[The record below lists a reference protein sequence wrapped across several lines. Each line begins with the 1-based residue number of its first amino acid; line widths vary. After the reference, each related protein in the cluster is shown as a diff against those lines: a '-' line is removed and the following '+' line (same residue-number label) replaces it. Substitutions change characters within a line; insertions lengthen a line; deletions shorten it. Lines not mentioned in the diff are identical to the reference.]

1 MAKKISELQ
10 NVLSRFDKT
19 MGEGIVH
26 IASVMPPCAKVRSSI
41 PAYNYV
47 TDGGFPIGR
56 VIEHYGENGSLKS
69 YLLYDAIAQFQHY
82 DWANHVQG
90 AFTEFTY
97 GESGSSLFR
106 PITDYKLRRGYTPKL
121 KPEYRYAVLVD
132 LEHTYTPEW
141 GENFGIDNDGL
152 IIINPD
158 SLTSA
163 VDMIQA
169 ILAENE
175 VCLVGL
181 DSLSAIGTD
190 DEVENSMENQQMA
203 PAARFWNKAMRKF
216 QAAMNK
222 NETKEA
228 TLILIN
234 SAYSKV
240 GLVFGDPEV
249 VRNGEQ
255 LKRTKTLS
263 VRFRPAKE
271 ISGKT
276 DTGDL
281 IVGRNVSIQ
290 CKKNK
295 TGIQGREM
303 SFFYAY
309 VDYDNTLAGKTDI
322 IGQLVDLGM
331 KFGIISRKGAWYIYQ
346 DLRVQGLDNFV
357 QEVSSGSTL
366 KDLEKSV
373 YDELF

>member
-1 MAKKISELQ
+1 M
-10 NVLSRFDKT
+10 
-19 MGEGIVH
+19 
-26 IASVMPPCAKVRSSI
+26 
-41 PAYNYV
+41 
-47 TDGGFPIGR
+47 
-56 VIEHYGENGSLKS
+56 
-69 YLLYDAIAQFQHY
+69 
-82 DWANHVQG
+82 
-90 AFTEFTY
+90 
-97 GESGSSLFR
+97 
-106 PITDYKLRRGYTPKL
+106 
-121 KPEYRYAVLVD
+121 
-132 LEHTYTPEW
+132 
-141 GENFGIDNDGL
+141 
-152 IIINPD
+152 
-158 SLTSA
+158 
-163 VDMIQA
+163 
-169 ILAENE
+169 
-175 VCLVGL
+175 
-181 DSLSAIGTD
+181 
-190 DEVENSMENQQMA
+190 
-203 PAARFWNKAMRKF
+203 
-216 QAAMNK
+216 
-222 NETKEA
+222 
-228 TLILIN
+228 ILIN